1 MNFSEYQKLA
11 AKTAGN
17 HLFDEYKNKL
27 MALGVDEAVATVVA
41 TELAQEKGVLVSTLG
56 LGGEAG
62 EFADMIKK
70 QAGHGHKADPVKEKK
85 ELGDI
90 LWYVADVCTKKGY
103 DMGEVAALNIEKL
116 KARYPEGFSVEAS
129 QNRKPGDI

>member
-11 AKTAGN
+11 AKTAGM
-17 HLFDEYKNKL
+17 HLADEIEKKL
-27 MALGVDEAVATVVA
+27 LAMGLEPWSARKAAEYFAV
-41 TELAQEKGVLVSTLG
+41 EKGLYVSTLG
-56 LGGEAG
+56 IAGEAG

-70 QAGHGHKADPVKEKK
+70 QAGHGHASDPVKEKK

-103 DMGEVAALNIEKL
+103 DMDEVADMNIEKL
-116 KARYPEGFSVEAS
+116 KARYPEGFSAEKS

>member
-1 MNFSEYQKLA
+1 MNFGEYQRLA
-11 AKTAGN
+11 AKTAGM
-17 HLFDEYKNKL
+17 HLAKEIEAKLVSLGLDREQARIASEYF
-27 MALGVDEAVATVVA
+27 AV
-41 TELAQEKGVLVSTLG
+41 EKGLYVSTLG
-56 LGGEAG
+56 IAGEAG

-70 QAGHGHKADPVKEKK
+70 QAGHGHASDPIKEKK

-103 DMGEVAALNIEKL
+103 NMDEVANMNIEKL
-116 KARYPEGFSVEAS
+116 KARYPEGFSAEKS